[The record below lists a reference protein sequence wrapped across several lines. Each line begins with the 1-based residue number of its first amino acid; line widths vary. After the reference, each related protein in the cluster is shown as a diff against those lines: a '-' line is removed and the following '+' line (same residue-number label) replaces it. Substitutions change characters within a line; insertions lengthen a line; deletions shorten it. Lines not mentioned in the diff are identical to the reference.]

1 MDKKNSK
8 FYDRLLERL
17 DRLDPA
23 SLQTYLLR
31 LIKEKGFFE
40 NVFNNL
46 REGIIVIDND
56 LKIRFVN
63 RAAGNLLGID
73 QDAIGASIGTYFK
86 QMVWEELRDTDPESW
101 GTYSRRELEVFYPEH
116 RFLSF
121 YLLPVAERPDPRK
134 SGLPMATLIFHDLTE
149 NFQAAEQKV
158 ETQKVKA
165 ITQLAAGVAHELG
178 NPLNSLSIHLQLLQ
192 RTIAKTDD
200 PVKIAEAAT
209 EHLAVAQKEVKR
221 LDNIVKNFLNAV
233 RPVPSELLPIDLK
246 RLLGDAIG
254 FMRSEIEDKN
264 IEVEIAFPDSIPTLL
279 GDCDQLTQ
287 AFYNLIK
294 NAIQAM
300 PDGGY
305 LHIYCTVDDVYV
317 NLKFVDSG
325 KGISKE
331 DLHQIMEPY
340 FTTKSNGT
348 GLGIL
353 IVDRVVRA
361 HGGELT
367 IEGHAGQGAAFTIS
381 LPRHAR
387 IARQIPA
394 ASQTGTIDAD
404 QETTS

>member
-1 MDKKNSK
+1 MDKQNSK

-23 SLQTYLLR
+23 SLQAYLLR

-40 NVFNNL
+40 NVFNTI

-56 LKIRFVN
+56 LKIRFIN
-63 RAAGNLLGID
+63 HAACSLLGID
-73 QDAIGASIGTYFK
+73 QDAIGTFIGTYFK
-86 QMVWEELRDTDPESW
+86 QLVWEELRDTDPESW

-121 YLLPVAERPDPRK
+121 YLLPVAERPDLSK
-134 SGLPMATLIFHDLTE
+134 NGLPLATLIFHDLTE

-192 RTIAKTDD
+192 RTLAKTND
-200 PVKIAEAAT
+200 PAQIAAAAT
-209 EHLAVAQKEVKR
+209 EHLAVAQQEVKR
-221 LDNIVKNFLNAV
+221 LDSIVKNFLNAV
-233 RPVPSELLPIDLK
+233 RPTPPQLLPIDLQ

-264 IEVEIAFPDSIPTLL
+264 IQVEIAFPDSIPTLL
-279 GDCDQLTQ
+279 GDRDQLTQ

-300 PDGGY
+300 PDGGQ
-305 LHIYCTVDDVYV
+305 LHIYCTVNDIYV
-317 NLKFVDSG
+317 NLKFIDNG
-325 KGISKE
+325 KGISEE
-331 DLHQIMEPY
+331 DLRRIMEPY
-340 FTTKSNGT
+340 FTTKSSGT
-348 GLGIL
+348 GLGLL
-353 IVDRVVRA
+353 IVDRIVRA

-387 IARQIPA
+387 IARQISA
-394 ASQTGTIDAD
+394 ASQTEPLPAEP
-404 QETTS
+404 ETTP